1 MITYLLHTVHFKSF
15 KYFARVFDHD
25 WFLSFNREIAFSYLA
40 GALISTVFSILFS
53 LLFYASAAVS
63 DQLKNARL
71 TSSNSASHLRG
82 LHSVHPTSGSLHAQD
97 PLEAALLAAARGQH
111 GTGIPGKVYW
121 SRSVWWKTAT
131 SEASGINQ
139 NNCKQQSD
147 QIQVVWL
154 FFVFVLFLN
163 FFMVMPPLWYFF
175 DTTATVNTYLQYF
188 YYDNTVLCTT
198 TTIVQ
203 PLLYSIF
210 RRLLKIFFAF
220 ACWKLLHR

>member
-1 MITYLLHTVHFKSF
+1 MI
-15 KYFARVFDHD
+15 D
-25 WFLSFNREIAFSYLA
+25 FLSFNCEIAFSYLA

-121 SRSVWWKTAT
+121 SRSVGLMKTAT

-175 DTTATVNTYLQYF
+175 DTTVTVNTYLQYF
-188 YYDNTVLCTT
+188 YYDNTV
-198 TTIVQ
+198 
-203 PLLYSIF
+203 PLL
-210 RRLLKIFFAF
+210 LLFNLYYTVFLDFYLRFSLHLRAGNYYIDNLAF
-220 ACWKLLHR
+220 MGRKLLEIDCYF

>member
-121 SRSVWWKTAT
+121 SRSVGLMKNRNLRGQRYQ
-131 SEASGINQ
+131 SEQLQAAERSDSSSVTVFRFCSFSQLFHGNAS
-139 NNCKQQSD
+139 
-147 QIQVVWL
+147 
-154 FFVFVLFLN
+154 FVIF
-163 FFMVMPPLWYFF
+163 LWYHCYSK
-175 DTTATVNTYLQYF
+175 YL
-188 YYDNTVLCTT
+188 L
-198 TTIVQ
+198 TIF
-203 PLLYSIF
+203 LL
-210 RRLLKIFFAF
+210 
-220 ACWKLLHR
+220 W

>member
-1 MITYLLHTVHFKSF
+1 MQIKFKAIFHYNNLRLRNTHRFNFIFKSI

-121 SRSVWWKTAT
+121 SRSVGLMKNRNLRGQRYQ
-131 SEASGINQ
+131 SEQLLQAAERSDSSSVTVFRFCSFSQLFHGNAS
-139 NNCKQQSD
+139 
-147 QIQVVWL
+147 
-154 FFVFVLFLN
+154 FVIF
-163 FFMVMPPLWYFF
+163 LWYHCYSK
-175 DTTATVNTYLQYF
+175 YL
-188 YYDNTVLCTT
+188 L
-198 TTIVQ
+198 TIF
-203 PLLYSIF
+203 LL
-210 RRLLKIFFAF
+210 
-220 ACWKLLHR
+220 W

>member
-121 SRSVWWKTAT
+121 SRSVGLMKNRNLRGQRYQ
-131 SEASGINQ
+131 SEQLQAAER
-139 NNCKQQSD
+139 SD
-147 QIQVVWL
+147 SSSVTVFRFL
-154 FFVFVLFLN
+154 FFFSTFS
-163 FFMVMPPLWYFF
+163 W
-175 DTTATVNTYLQYF
+175 
-188 YYDNTVLCTT
+188 
-198 TTIVQ
+198 
-203 PLLYSIF
+203 
-210 RRLLKIFFAF
+210 
-220 ACWKLLHR
+220 

>member
-1 MITYLLHTVHFKSF
+1 MQIKFKAIFHYNNLWLRNTHRFNYIFKSI

-131 SEASGINQ
+131 SEASGVSIKKLLQ
-139 NNCKQQSD
+139 AAERSD
-147 QIQVVWL
+147 SSSVTVFRFCSFSQL
-154 FFVFVLFLN
+154 FHGNASFVIF
-163 FFMVMPPLWYFF
+163 LWYHCYSK
-175 DTTATVNTYLQYF
+175 YL
-188 YYDNTVLCTT
+188 L
-198 TTIVQ
+198 TIF
-203 PLLYSIF
+203 LL
-210 RRLLKIFFAF
+210 
-220 ACWKLLHR
+220 W

>member
-1 MITYLLHTVHFKSF
+1 MI
-15 KYFARVFDHD
+15 D
-25 WFLSFNREIAFSYLA
+25 FLSFNCEIAFSYLA

-121 SRSVWWKTAT
+121 SRSVGLMKTAT

-154 FFVFVLFLN
+154 FFVFVLFSQLFHGN
-163 FFMVMPPLWYFF
+163 ASFVIFLWYYCYSK
-175 DTTATVNTYLQYF
+175 YL
-188 YYDNTVLCTT
+188 L
-198 TTIVQ
+198 TIF
-203 PLLYSIF
+203 LL
-210 RRLLKIFFAF
+210 
-220 ACWKLLHR
+220 W

>member
-1 MITYLLHTVHFKSF
+1 MITYLLHYYIFHSKIF

-25 WFLSFNREIAFSYLA
+25 WFLSFNREIAFCYLA

-121 SRSVWWKTAT
+121 SRSVGLMKNRNLRGQRYQ
-131 SEASGINQ
+131 SEQLQAAER
-139 NNCKQQSD
+139 SD
-147 QIQVVWL
+147 SSSVTVFRFL
-154 FFVFVLFLN
+154 FFFSTFS
-163 FFMVMPPLWYFF
+163 W
-175 DTTATVNTYLQYF
+175 
-188 YYDNTVLCTT
+188 
-198 TTIVQ
+198 
-203 PLLYSIF
+203 
-210 RRLLKIFFAF
+210 
-220 ACWKLLHR
+220 